1 MKFKIVC
8 IAHEDHV
15 CVVNSRNFSSDKESI
30 KCAND
35 YYYPDIYSRNVNYE
49 TNTFLYEPIEPLGFP
64 RVTSSESSF
73 SDAHK

>member
-1 MKFKIVC
+1 M
-8 IAHEDHV
+8 
-15 CVVNSRNFSSDKESI
+15 
-30 KCAND
+30 CAND